1 MHSMINKRGMQEHKA
16 NKNERKQLLEY
27 ILFPSSPRAELY
39 ACMSTAQESPS
50 LPGIEQLLY

>member
-1 MHSMINKRGMQEHKA
+1 MQEHKA